1 MSTIPKLP
9 KDPNAFSAWSTLK
22 ILDHMCAK
30 FNFYKAVAEAQAEL
44 LRRYRNGAL
53 FDDNNVDY
61 EYDQLQRDIEEA
73 RKL

>member
-9 KDPNAFSAWSTLK
+9 KEPSTPASVR
-22 ILDHMCAK
+22 H
-30 FNFYKAVAEAQAEL
+30 YKAVAEAQAEL